1 MKIYQVGGSIRDEL
15 LGRPI
20 GDRDFVVVGSSP
32 QEMRA
37 KGYKQVGKSFP
48 VFLHPKTKEEYAL
61 ARFERKTGVGH
72 KAFDFDVQPHISLE
86 EDLSRRDLTINAIAK
101 DKNGKLHDPFS
112 GIQDLEAR
120 ILRHVSEAFVE
131 DPLRVLR
138 VARFCAELADF
149 GFRVAE
155 ETHALM
161 RQVVESG
168 ELLSLSKERI
178 YQETLRAMRGNHY
191 SPFFETLHKIAADK
205 EIFGWAFTLKAS
217 ASGVASLDNPEQKL
231 IFAVQDYLPQVWKNP
246 RVREY
251 LCPSKDA
258 SLSWNLAIHL
268 DNFRLKD
275 KPSRDDWSF
284 FLGNASLERAVT
296 GESFHQKKL
305 LETYHSIFP
314 IPYFQRFSDYYAT
327 RHKALKMASGDF
339 SQVKERVLKD
349 FVASLGVRGCG
360 GTQFD

>member
-15 LGRPI
+15 LGRDC
-20 GDRDFVVVGSSP
+20 GDRDFVVVGSSA
-32 QEMRA
+32 QEMRS
-37 KGYKQVGKSFP
+37 KGFKQVGKSFP

-61 ARFERKTGVGH
+61 ARLESKTGLGH
-72 KAFDFDVQPHISLE
+72 KAFAFDVQPEVSLE

-101 DKNGKLHDPFS
+101 DKQGKLHDPFC

-120 ILRHVSEAFVE
+120 VLRHVSAAFVE

-149 GFRVAE
+149 GFSVAG
-155 ETHALM
+155 ETLALM

-178 YQETLRAMRGNHY
+178 YQETLRALRANQY
-191 SPFFETLHKIAADK
+191 SPFFATLHKIAADK
-205 EIFGWAFTLKAS
+205 EIFGWTFTPQAS
-217 ASGVASLDNPEQKL
+217 ASGVASLENPEQKL
-231 IFAVQDYLPQVWKNP
+231 IFALMEYVPEFWKNP

-275 KPSRDDWSF
+275 NPSLEDWSF

-296 GESFHQKKL
+296 GESFHQKNL

-314 IPYFQRFSDYYAT
+314 IPYFDRFSDYYAA

-339 SQVKERVLKD
+339 SQVKERVLQD
-349 FVASLGVRGCG
+349 FVRALPG
-360 GTQFD
+360 